1 MPEVKRIREKQETG
15 SN

>member
-1 MPEVKRIREKQETG
+1 MPEIKRIREKQETG